1 MCYFHVNLLKTT
13 YIKKL
18 QLFVTIN
25 SLQRSN
31 FASDAST
38 WPSGLRRQFQALVF
52 SNAWVRT
59 PQLTVL
65 FALADTVLS
74 LLLILLLLLV
84 SVFFFFAWLLFFW
97 PVFFLLPGFVLFR
110 CLPFCF
116 PFLLIVVSFFCS
128 SFSSPY
134 ETKNK

>member
-1 MCYFHVNLLKTT
+1 MPAMCYFHVNLLKTT

-52 SNAWVRT
+52 SNAWVRKFKKKDSHWKNT
-59 PQLTVL
+59 NLT
-65 FALADTVLS
+65 S
-74 LLLILLLLLV
+74 I
-84 SVFFFFAWLLFFW
+84 
-97 PVFFLLPGFVLFR
+97 
-110 CLPFCF
+110 
-116 PFLLIVVSFFCS
+116 
-128 SFSSPY
+128 
-134 ETKNK
+134 